1 MTVAAVVY
9 LLCAVT
15 SLGCA
20 VLLLR
25 AYQRTSTRLLL
36 WSGLCFVGLFI
47 NNALLVLDQ
56 RIATDLSVE
65 RTLPALLGVALL
77 VYGLVWDSRR

>member
-1 MTVAAVVY
+1 MASVVY
-9 LLCAVT
+9 VLCAVT

-20 VLLLR
+20 MLLLR

-36 WSGLCFVGLFI
+36 WSGLCFVGLFV
-47 NNALLVLDQ
+47 NNTLLVLDH
-56 RIATDLSVE
+56 RIGTDLSVE

>member
-1 MTVAAVVY
+1 MTVASVVY

-20 VLLLR
+20 LLLLR

-47 NNALLVLDQ
+47 NNALLVLDH

>member
-1 MTVAAVVY
+1 MTLASVVY

-20 VLLLR
+20 MLLLR

-47 NNALLVLDQ
+47 NNALLVLDH

-65 RTLPALLGVALL
+65 RTLPALVGVALL